1 MTHILE
7 GKTINEIKIANDKMA
22 ILFQTDQGDIIGRA
36 DGDCCSQRWIEHVT
50 LPCNGFP
57 CVVLSTEERNL
68 DKDIR
73 DNDGEL
79 IQFYGFSIKTD
90 RGDIEIDYRNSSN
103 GYYGGNLSFDDRD
116 FYGGVFEQNIS
127 TCQWINIKE

>member
-1 MTHILE
+1 M
-7 GKTINEIKIANDKMA
+7 
-22 ILFQTDQGDIIGRA
+22 
-36 DGDCCSQRWIEHVT
+36 
-50 LPCNGFP
+50 
-57 CVVLSTEERNL
+57 VLSTEERNL